1 MKDWEIYLRQGLLK
15 RQSPNF
21 AQIGRQIQRAQKDL
35 KTFTLVAMSD
45 PEWASTI
52 AYQAMLRVGRAL
64 IFSYGYLPADG
75 QQHKTVV
82 EVTGKLL
89 GDEFNL
95 IIAYFDR
102 MRRNRN
108 TFFYDF
114 VDADDQSQAK
124 KALETAKEL
133 LSVVKKTIREN
144 NPKIDFDF
152 KAQK

>member
-1 MKDWEIYLRQGLLK
+1 MMDWETHLRQGLLK
-15 RQSPNF
+15 RQNPNF
-21 AQIGRQIQRAQKDL
+21 VQISRQIQRAQKDL
-35 KTFTLVAMSD
+35 KTFTLVVASD

-52 AYQAMLRVGRAL
+52 AYQAMLRIGRAL

-89 GDEFNL
+89 GDEFSL

-108 TFFYDF
+108 TFFYDSI
-114 VDADDQSQAK
+114 DADDQAQAK
-124 KALETAKEL
+124 KALKTAKEL
-133 LSVVKKTIREN
+133 LNVVKGSIREN
-144 NPKIDFDF
+144 NPQADFDF
-152 KAQK
+152 KS